1 MYLRMWIDTPGKISN
16 FAIRAARFNAV
27 IPSID
32 KHVTVS
38 LLAKQLA
45 IILRNIDG
53 LPTLFTPGE
62 AALSAKTAK
71 NIANTSILNVFFAS
85 IFFLKMIETC
95 IFKLTMLQHFFL
107 VYITVLM

>member
-1 MYLRMWIDTPGKISN
+1 MWIDTPGKISN
-16 FAIRAARFNAV
+16 CAIRAARFNAV

-85 IFFLKMIETC
+85 IFLMIETC